1 MSSIQ
6 GARDFL
12 TKYAG
17 TLPPYVYVPLYTHAN
32 STNPFDDEP
41 VHPVPAPVPV
51 PVLAP
56 APALAPVP
64 VPVPAPARDDF
75 PIVGKTNATTQAHLA
90 MIADGTPIFATRSA
104 NQHFDQLKNKIEGI
118 KISRNGVHYLRYNGT
133 DYGNPTALFKG
144 LNIKT
149 KNGTDHIW
157 FNHNGTYKTV
167 WDAFGVKPTQVAP
180 TA

>member
-41 VHPVPAPVPV
+41 VH
-51 PVLAP
+51 
-56 APALAPVP
+56 
-64 VPVPAPARDDF
+64 PVPAPARDDF